1 MVDRGTA
8 QPRLVLA
15 SSSTYRQELLASLG
29 VEFEVVEP
37 AIDERA
43 ADQLLATLG
52 PAGLAVHIAM
62 LKGRSVLEQVLAKRA
77 VDHAGVVVLAGDQLG
92 VVVTTHGP
100 QLLHKADS
108 LDAAVKQLMMLSGGE
123 HLLINGLC
131 VLDSRRDSPL
141 SEVDVHRISMRR
153 FSTQEARI
161 YVERCTPLDCAG
173 SYRIEDDCDFIQSVE
188 GSGDSG
194 VIGLPLAL
202 TQSLLE
208 QSGIR
213 VRGLR

>member
-62 LKGRSVLEQVLAKRA
+62 LKGRSVLEQVLATQA

-92 VVVTTHGP
+92 VVETTHGP

-108 LDAAVKQLMMLSGGE
+108 QDAAVKQLMMLSGGA